1 MLDRVPV
8 GRAGHWIV
16 GAAIVLAATG
26 AYALRA
32 QVADRSPNPRVSE
45 RLQALEREASR
56 LAGQSRTLIGEI
68 RKLEVERDLRAEQA
82 RQAEDAAGAAQQEL
96 VEVRR
101 QLDALE
107 MQRLEG
113 LPELRAQFI
122 DLYKRGR
129 RGELALLLSANGMRE
144 FARASRAAAALAF
157 RRQRVISDHER
168 TLAGL
173 RTERDALAVKS
184 RELRTEEV
192 RAETARRGAERAVA
206 ARSSLLAEI
215 DARRDLTA
223 QYLGELQQAYERL
236 SGDMTARVSGRVVE
250 PVSIPVGPFRGALE
264 WPVAGRLTGRFGQ
277 PGASGGTVRNG
288 VEVASPINT
297 PVRAVHDGTVDYAEG
312 FTGLG
317 TLVILDHGAS
327 TYSLYG
333 YLAEALVKKGDVVR
347 AGAEVGRI
355 GTAPVGGQP
364 TLYFELRVD
373 GRLVDPVEWLKP
385 R

>member
-1 MLDRVPV
+1 ML
-8 GRAGHWIV
+8 
-16 GAAIVLAATG
+16 
-26 AYALRA
+26 
-32 QVADRSPNPRVSE
+32 AD
-45 RLQALEREASR
+45 
-56 LAGQSRTLIGEI
+56 
-68 RKLEVERDLRAEQA
+68 
-82 RQAEDAAGAAQQEL
+82 
-96 VEVRR
+96 
-101 QLDALE
+101 
-107 MQRLEG
+107 
-113 LPELRAQFI
+113 
-122 DLYKRGR
+122 
-129 RGELALLLSANGMRE
+129 
-144 FARASRAAAALAF
+144 
-157 RRQRVISDHER
+157 
-168 TLAGL
+168 
-173 RTERDALAVKS
+173 
-184 RELRTEEV
+184 
-192 RAETARRGAERAVA
+192 
-206 ARSSLLAEI
+206 I

-236 SGDMTARVSGRVVE
+236 GADMTARVSGRVVE

-277 PGASGGTVRNG
+277 PGASAGTVRNG
-288 VEVASPINT
+288 VEVASAINT

-355 GTAPVGGQP
+355 GPAPVGGQP

>member
-1 MLDRVPV
+1 MFDRVPV
-8 GRAGHWIV
+8 GRTGHWIV
-16 GAAIVLAATG
+16 GAAIVLAAG

-32 QVADRSPNPRVSE
+32 QVADPSPNQRVSE
-45 RLQALEREASR
+45 RLRALEREAAT

-82 RQAEDAAGAAQQEL
+82 RQAEDAAGAARQEL
-96 VEVRR
+96 LEVRR

-107 MQRLEG
+107 MRRLEG
-113 LPELRAQFI
+113 LPELRAQFV

-173 RTERDALAVKS
+173 RAEREALAVKS
-184 RELRTEEV
+184 RELRDQEV

-206 ARSSLLAEI
+206 ARSTMLADI

-236 SGDMTARVSGRVVE
+236 GADMTARVSGRVVE

-277 PGASGGTVRNG
+277 PGASAGTVRNG
-288 VEVASPINT
+288 VEVASAINT

-355 GTAPVGGQP
+355 GPAPVGGQP